1 MVCLVTIYPHLTF
14 QHALA
19 IWVLGATDKQGVG
32 LVRKGDNSKRT
43 PHSPPWWSMFFRH
56 THRHT
61 GLLRLIMCH
70 CNARTIVYQM
80 ERQRLLIHY
89 AVKYGKSRPLSSLLS
104 GPLAPA
110 PLPKRA
116 TPHQI
121 RTCERPWL
129 GWRWTWNGNKWEC
142 VDSLNRDLNR
152 RGNTGLIRLHK
163 KPLNLRNVSALI
175 CWAIHVQLPCGAIT
189 RGKHAHT
196 CGSADRVAACAGS

>member
-1 MVCLVTIYPHLTF
+1 MVVVCLVTIYPHLTF

-19 IWVLGATDKQGVG
+19 MWVLGATDKEGVG
-32 LVRKGDNSKRT
+32 LVVRSGDNYKRT
-43 PHSPPWWSMFFRH
+43 PYSSAAKYVFSG
-56 THRHT
+56 THT
-61 GLLRLIMCH
+61 GIMCYN
-70 CNARTIVYQM
+70 NARRVVYKM
-80 ERQRLLIHY
+80 ERQKLLIHY
-89 AVKYGKSRPLSSLLS
+89 AVKYGKSRPLGSLLS

-142 VDSLNRDLNR
+142 VDGLDRDLNR

-163 KPLNLRNVSALI
+163 EPLNLPNVSALI

-189 RGKHAHT
+189 RGGHAHT
-196 CGSADRVAACAGS
+196 CGSADRVAACAGN